1 MATGVEVPAAP
12 ASGGRA
18 CVFLDRDGTLIEDPG
33 YVHELADL
41 KFLPG
46 VPKGLSALREAGL
59 LLIVVT
65 NQSGVARGFYS
76 EAQVQRFHAHMSV
89 QLGPGAAPDAYYYCP
104 FHPEAVDT
112 RYRSDSPLR
121 KPDIGM
127 FHCAQRDFA
136 IAPERSY
143 MIGDKELDIEF
154 ARRAGL
160 RGILLGASGQPELP
174 VAGQTRDG
182 DYVGRPDF
190 QTATACILALHQQR
204 DHAYDASQRA
214 LASQRK
220 LR

>member
-1 MATGVEVPAAP
+1 
-12 ASGGRA
+12 
-18 CVFLDRDGTLIEDPG
+18 VFLDRDGTLIEDQG

-46 VPKGLSALREAGL
+46 VPEGLAALRQAGL

-65 NQSGVARGFYS
+65 NQSGVARGYYS
-76 EAQVQRFHAHMSV
+76 EAQVQRFHAHMSA
-89 QLGPGAAPDAYYYCP
+89 QLGTAAAPDAYYYCP
-104 FHPEAVDT
+104 FHPEAVDV
-112 RYRSDSPLR
+112 RYRGESALR

-136 IAPERSY
+136 IAPERSF

-160 RGILLGASGQPELP
+160 RGILLGATATVETGQPTI
-174 VAGQTRDG
+174 GG
-182 DYVGRPDF
+182 YVRRPDF
-190 QTATACILALHQQR
+190 QTATACILASEPHEEAEYAA
-204 DHAYDASQRA
+204 HDAGLGAMRA
-214 LASQRK
+214 MNAIDAMNTSGTPTLASQRK